1 MVKRIVY
8 SLMVGILLL
17 CCAGC
22 AEPAQ
27 EPIRVMPEQELI
39 TAVTDPEELAAIAER
54 DGITAPEGYH
64 LEKVAIYPDYAVQP
78 SNPKTVWPYTILYR
92 VGDCHSGG
100 FSFYDASNV
109 VNSDWFDG
117 PCEASVEVVGT
128 ENAWVDAQTRS
139 AQTAVAAH
147 EEPAVFS
154 ITVPEGKKVNIRTYT
169 QYSVLRFDVVNRL
182 TEQTVEEDVWMARPD
197 GRVFIQYT
205 FGV

>member
-1 MVKRIVY
+1 MVKRIVC
-8 SLMVGILLL
+8 SLMAGILLL

-27 EPIRVMPEQELI
+27 EPVGMPSEQELI
-39 TAVTDPEELAAIAER
+39 TTVTDPEELAALAER
-54 DGITAPEGYH
+54 DGVTAPEGYR
-64 LEKVAIYPDYAVQP
+64 LEKVEVYYIYAGQR

-92 VGDCHSGG
+92 IGDC
-100 FSFYDASNV
+100 FSVGYAFYDVSNV

-139 AQTAVAAH
+139 AQTAVAAY
-147 EEPAVFS
+147 EEPAVFYT
-154 ITVPEGKKVNIRTYT
+154 TVPEGKKVNIRTYT
-169 QYSVLRFDVVNRL
+169 QYSVSRFDVVNRL
-182 TEQTVEEDVWMARPD
+182 TEQTVEQDAWMAFPD